1 MLLKLFI
8 NLLLTNNKYYFIT
21 IKYGDKIVVVSR
33 TEIGIIKY
41 FPDLIINQGTSG
53 GHDPKLHAGDIVL
66 AEKVINIG
74 AVKTER
80 KEYEIQQ
87 MIKTEKL

>member
-21 IKYGDKIVVVSR
+21 IKYGDKIVVVLR

-41 FPDLIINQGTSG
+41 FPDLIINQGPSG

-80 KEYEIQQ
+80 KEYGIQQ
-87 MIKTEKL
+87 MIKMEKL